1 MTDTQRGDSGTYSA
15 PCPTCGGVVEWGR
28 IEGSLGANVIHCTKC
43 DRVFT
48 NPEWAAI
55 ELGRRAHEE
64 GSND

>member
-1 MTDTQRGDSGTYSA
+1 
-15 PCPTCGGVVEWGR
+15 VVEWGR